1 MPLLKEVKEEEEIRK
16 KRNLVRVITWVAVA
30 VALVI
35 IWYVM

>member
-1 MPLLKEVKEEEEIRK
+1 MPLLKEVKVEEEIRK

>member
-16 KRNLVRVITWVAVA
+16 KRNLVRVITWIAVA

>member
-1 MPLLKEVKEEEEIRK
+1 MPLLKEVKEEEEIQK